1 MSTRTVFLW
10 CAVVDLDLMHGCGSG
25 SHADV
30 RDPSRALCGDVCHVW
45 ILVSCVDR
53 ARQRVD
59 LEEGRAC
66 AGMLPVLV

>member
-1 MSTRTVFLW
+1 MMDELHFDVHENSFF
-10 CAVVDLDLMHGCGSG
+10 VVRGCGSG